1 VVLFPDLGLQ
11 PSPKKIASTPGWPR
25 QRMQRYI
32 IRRVG
37 ESVLALFALSIII
50 FLMVR
55 MTGDPA
61 LLMLPADAGAERL
74 EEIRHSM
81 GLDKPLVVQYGFF
94 VRDYATFSFGDSLRT
109 KTPVYD
115 EIKDRLPNS
124 IKLVGAA
131 MVIVLLIAIPLGVLS
146 AVYKGTWIDSL
157 ATGFAVL
164 GQAVPV
170 FWLGILMIQLFTIK
184 LGWLPSSGMGG
195 LDHYIMPAFALGFFT
210 VAAIQRLL
218 RSSMLEAMDSEYI
231 KLARIKGLSERK
243 VVWKHA
249 LRNSLISVITL
260 GGIYVA
266 ILVTLGI
273 LVEVVFA
280 WPGMGRLLF
289 QGIVFRDFPVV
300 QAVVLI
306 SAGIVILSSLVVDIA
321 YAYLDPRIRLQ

>member
-1 VVLFPDLGLQ
+1 
-11 PSPKKIASTPGWPR
+11 
-25 QRMQRYI
+25 MQRYI
-32 IRRVG
+32 VRRVG
-37 ESVLALFALSIII
+37 EAVLALFALSIII

-55 MTGDPA
+55 LTGDPA
-61 LLMLPADAGAERL
+61 LLMLPPDAGADAL
-74 EEIRHSM
+74 EDIRHSM
-81 GLDKPLVVQYGFF
+81 GLDKPLVAQYGLFIK
-94 VRDYATFSFGDSLRT
+94 DYATGSFGDSLRS
-109 KTPVYD
+109 KTPVS
-115 EIKDRLPNS
+115 ELIKDRLPNS
-124 IKLVGAA
+124 LKLVGAA
-131 MVIVLLIAIPLGVLS
+131 AVIVLLISIPLGVLS
-146 AVYKGTWIDSL
+146 AVYKGTWIDTL

-164 GQAVPV
+164 GQAIPV
-170 FWLGILMIQLFTIK
+170 FWLGILMIQLFTVK
-184 LGWLPSSGMGG
+184 LGWLPSFGMGG

-231 KLARIKGLSERK
+231 KLARIKGLSEFR

-260 GGIYVA
+260 GGIYIA
-266 ILVTLGI
+266 ILITLGI

-280 WPGMGRLLF
+280 WPGMGRLMF

-306 SAGIVILSSLVVDIA
+306 SAGIVIFSSLVVDIA

>member
-1 VVLFPDLGLQ
+1 
-11 PSPKKIASTPGWPR
+11 
-25 QRMQRYI
+25 MQRYI
-32 IRRVG
+32 VRRVG
-37 ESVLALFALSIII
+37 EAVLALFALSIII

-55 MTGDPA
+55 LTGDPA
-61 LLMLPADAGAERL
+61 LLMLPPDAGADAL
-74 EEIRHSM
+74 EDIRHSM
-81 GLDKPLVVQYGFF
+81 GLDKPLVAQYGLFI
-94 VRDYATFSFGDSLRT
+94 RDYATGSFGDSLRS
-109 KTPVYD
+109 KTPVS
-115 EIKDRLPNS
+115 ELIKDRLPNS
-124 IKLVGAA
+124 LKLVGAA
-131 MVIVLLIAIPLGVLS
+131 AVIVLLISIPLGVLS
-146 AVYKGTWIDSL
+146 AVYKGTWIDTL

-164 GQAVPV
+164 GQAIPV
-170 FWLGILMIQLFTIK
+170 FWLGILMIQLFTVK

-231 KLARIKGLSERK
+231 KTARMKGLSEFK

-260 GGIYVA
+260 GGIYIA
-266 ILVTLGI
+266 ILITLGI

-280 WPGMGRLLF
+280 WPGMGRLMF

-306 SAGIVILSSLVVDIA
+306 SAAIVIFSSLVVDIA

>member
-1 VVLFPDLGLQ
+1 
-11 PSPKKIASTPGWPR
+11 
-25 QRMQRYI
+25 MQRYI
-32 IRRVG
+32 VRRVG
-37 ESVLALFALSIII
+37 EAVLALFALSIII

-55 MTGDPA
+55 LTGDPA
-61 LLMLPADAGAERL
+61 LLMLPPDAGADAL
-74 EEIRHSM
+74 EDIRHSM
-81 GLDKPLVVQYGFF
+81 GLDKPLVTQYGLFI
-94 VRDYATFSFGDSLRT
+94 RDYAKGSFGDSLRS
-109 KTPVYD
+109 KTPVS
-115 EIKDRLPNS
+115 ELIKDRLPNS
-124 IKLVGAA
+124 LKLVGAA
-131 MVIVLLIAIPLGVLS
+131 AVIVLLISIPLGVLS
-146 AVYKGTWIDSL
+146 AVYKGTWIDTL

-164 GQAVPV
+164 GQAIPV
-170 FWLGILMIQLFTIK
+170 FWLGILMIQLFTVK

-195 LDHYIMPAFALGFFT
+195 LDHYIMPSFALGFFT

-231 KLARIKGLSERK
+231 KTARMKGLSEFK

-260 GGIYVA
+260 GGIYIA
-266 ILVTLGI
+266 ILITLGI

-280 WPGMGRLLF
+280 WPGMGRLMF

-306 SAGIVILSSLVVDIA
+306 SAGIVISSSLVVDIA

>member
-1 VVLFPDLGLQ
+1 
-11 PSPKKIASTPGWPR
+11 
-25 QRMQRYI
+25 MQRYI
-32 IRRVG
+32 VRRVG
-37 ESVLALFALSIII
+37 EAILALFALSIII

-55 MTGDPA
+55 LTGDPA
-61 LLMLPADAGAERL
+61 LLMLPPDAGADAL
-74 EEIRHSM
+74 EDIRHSM
-81 GLDKPLVVQYGFF
+81 GLDKPLIAQYGLFI
-94 VRDYATFSFGDSLRT
+94 RDYATGSFGDSLRS
-109 KTPVYD
+109 KTPVSD
-115 EIKDRLPNS
+115 LIKDRLPNS
-124 IKLVGAA
+124 LKLVGAA
-131 MVIVLLIAIPLGVLS
+131 ALIVLLIAIPLGVLS
-146 AVYKGTWIDSL
+146 AVYKGTWIDTL

-164 GQAVPV
+164 GQAIPV
-170 FWLGILMIQLFTIK
+170 FWLGILMIQLFTVK

-195 LDHYIMPAFALGFFT
+195 LDHYVMPAFALGFFT

-231 KLARIKGLSERK
+231 KLARIKGLSEFK

-260 GGIYVA
+260 GGIYIA
-266 ILVTLGI
+266 ILITLGI

-280 WPGMGRLLF
+280 WPGMGRLMF

-306 SAGIVILSSLVVDIA
+306 SAGIVIFSSLVVDIA

>member
-1 VVLFPDLGLQ
+1 
-11 PSPKKIASTPGWPR
+11 
-25 QRMQRYI
+25 MQRYI
-32 IRRVG
+32 VKRVG
-37 ESVLALFALSIII
+37 EAILALFALSIII

-61 LLMLPADAGAERL
+61 LLMLPPDAGADAL
-74 EEIRHSM
+74 EDIRHSM
-81 GLDKPLVVQYGFF
+81 GLDKPLVVQYGLFI
-94 VRDYATFSFGDSLRT
+94 RDYAHGSFGDSLRS
-109 KTPVYD
+109 KTPVS
-115 EIKDRLPNS
+115 ELVKDRLPNS
-124 IKLVGAA
+124 LKLVGTAA
-131 MVIVLLIAIPLGVLS
+131 VIVLLISIPLGVLS
-146 AVYKGTWIDSL
+146 AVYRGTWIDTL

-170 FWLGILMIQLFTIK
+170 FWLGILMIQLFTVK

-231 KLARIKGLSERK
+231 KLARIKGLTEFK
-243 VVWKHA
+243 VIWKHA
-249 LRNSLISVITL
+249 LRNSMISVITL
-260 GGIYVA
+260 GGIYIA
-266 ILVTLGI
+266 ILITLGI

-280 WPGMGRLLF
+280 WPGMGRLMF

-306 SAGIVILSSLVVDIA
+306 SAAIVIFSSLVVDIA

>member
-1 VVLFPDLGLQ
+1 
-11 PSPKKIASTPGWPR
+11 
-25 QRMQRYI
+25 MQRYI
-32 IRRVG
+32 VRRVG
-37 ESVLALFALSIII
+37 EAILALFALSIII

-61 LLMLPADAGAERL
+61 LLMLPPDAGADAL
-74 EEIRHSM
+74 EDIRHSM
-81 GLDKPLVVQYGFF
+81 GLDKPLVTQYGLFI
-94 VRDYATFSFGDSLRT
+94 RDYAKGSFGDSLRS
-109 KTPVYD
+109 KTPVS
-115 EIKDRLPNS
+115 ELIKDRLPNS
-124 IKLVGAA
+124 LKLVGAA
-131 MVIVLLIAIPLGVLS
+131 AVIVLLISIPLGVLS
-146 AVYKGTWIDSL
+146 AVYRGTWIDTL

-164 GQAVPV
+164 GQAIPV
-170 FWLGILMIQLFTIK
+170 FWLGILMIQLFTVK

-231 KLARIKGLSERK
+231 KLARIKGLTEFK

-249 LRNSLISVITL
+249 LRNSMISVITL
-260 GGIYVA
+260 GGIYIA
-266 ILVTLGI
+266 ILITLGI

-280 WPGMGRLLF
+280 WPGMGRLMF

-306 SAGIVILSSLVVDIA
+306 SAAIVIFSSLVVDIA

>member
-1 VVLFPDLGLQ
+1 
-11 PSPKKIASTPGWPR
+11 
-25 QRMQRYI
+25 MQRYI
-32 IRRVG
+32 VRRVG
-37 ESVLALFALSIII
+37 EAVLALFALSIII

-55 MTGDPA
+55 LTGDPA
-61 LLMLPADAGAERL
+61 LLMLPPDAGADAL
-74 EEIRHSM
+74 VDIRHSM
-81 GLDKPLVVQYGFF
+81 GLDKPLVTQYGLFI
-94 VRDYATFSFGDSLRT
+94 RDYAKGSFGDSLRS
-109 KTPVYD
+109 KTPVS
-115 EIKDRLPNS
+115 ELIKDRLPNS
-124 IKLVGAA
+124 LKLVGAA
-131 MVIVLLIAIPLGVLS
+131 AVIVLLISIPLGVLS
-146 AVYKGTWIDSL
+146 AVYKGTWIDTL

-164 GQAVPV
+164 GQAIPV
-170 FWLGILMIQLFTIK
+170 FWLGILMIQLFTVK

-195 LDHYIMPAFALGFFT
+195 LDHYIMPAFAFGFFT

-231 KLARIKGLSERK
+231 KTARMKGLSEFK

-260 GGIYVA
+260 GGIYIA
-266 ILVTLGI
+266 ILITLGI

-280 WPGMGRLLF
+280 WPGMGRLMF

-306 SAGIVILSSLVVDIA
+306 SAAIVIFSSLVVDIA

>member
-1 VVLFPDLGLQ
+1 
-11 PSPKKIASTPGWPR
+11 
-25 QRMQRYI
+25 MQRYI
-32 IRRVG
+32 VRRVG
-37 ESVLALFALSIII
+37 EAILALFALSIII

-55 MTGDPA
+55 LTGDPA
-61 LLMLPADAGAERL
+61 LLMLPPDAGADAL
-74 EEIRHSM
+74 EDIRHSM
-81 GLDKPLVVQYGFF
+81 GLDKPLVAQYGLFI
-94 VRDYATFSFGDSLRT
+94 RDYATGSFGDSLRS
-109 KTPVYD
+109 KTPVSD
-115 EIKDRLPNS
+115 LIKDRLPNS
-124 IKLVGAA
+124 LKLVGAA
-131 MVIVLLIAIPLGVLS
+131 ALIVLLIAIPLGVLS
-146 AVYKGTWIDSL
+146 AVYKGTWIDTL

-164 GQAVPV
+164 GQAIPV
-170 FWLGILMIQLFTIK
+170 FWLGILMIQLFTVK

-195 LDHYIMPAFALGFFT
+195 LDHYVMPAFALGFFT

-231 KLARIKGLSERK
+231 KLARIKGLSEFK

-260 GGIYVA
+260 GGIYIA
-266 ILVTLGI
+266 ILITLGI

-280 WPGMGRLLF
+280 WPGMGRLMF

-306 SAGIVILSSLVVDIA
+306 SAGIVIFSSLVVDIA

>member
-1 VVLFPDLGLQ
+1 
-11 PSPKKIASTPGWPR
+11 
-25 QRMQRYI
+25 MQRYI
-32 IRRVG
+32 VRRVG
-37 ESVLALFALSIII
+37 EAVLALFALSIII

-55 MTGDPA
+55 LTGDPA
-61 LLMLPADAGAERL
+61 LLMLPPDAGADAL
-74 EEIRHSM
+74 EDIRHSM
-81 GLDKPLVVQYGFF
+81 GLDKPLIAQYGLFI
-94 VRDYATFSFGDSLRT
+94 RDYATGSFGDSLRS
-109 KTPVYD
+109 KTPVSD
-115 EIKDRLPNS
+115 LIKDRLPNS
-124 IKLVGAA
+124 LKLVGAA
-131 MVIVLLIAIPLGVLS
+131 AVIVVLISIPLGVLS
-146 AVYKGTWIDSL
+146 AVYKGTWIDTL

-164 GQAVPV
+164 GQSIPV
-170 FWLGILMIQLFTIK
+170 FWLGILMIQLFTVT

-231 KLARIKGLSERK
+231 KLARIKGLSEFK

-260 GGIYVA
+260 GGIYIA
-266 ILVTLGI
+266 ILITLGI

-280 WPGMGRLLF
+280 WPGMGRLMF

-306 SAGIVILSSLVVDIA
+306 SAGIVIFSSLVVDIA

>member
-1 VVLFPDLGLQ
+1 
-11 PSPKKIASTPGWPR
+11 
-25 QRMQRYI
+25 MQRYI
-32 IRRVG
+32 VRRVG
-37 ESVLALFALSIII
+37 EAVLALFALSIII

-55 MTGDPA
+55 LTGDPA
-61 LLMLPADAGAERL
+61 LLMLPPDAGADAL
-74 EEIRHSM
+74 VDIRHSM
-81 GLDKPLVVQYGFF
+81 GLDKPLVTQYGLFL
-94 VRDYATFSFGDSLRT
+94 RDYAKGSFGDSLRS
-109 KTPVYD
+109 KTPVS
-115 EIKDRLPNS
+115 ELIKDRLPNS
-124 IKLVGAA
+124 LKLVGAA
-131 MVIVLLIAIPLGVLS
+131 AVIVLLISIPLGVLS
-146 AVYKGTWIDSL
+146 AVYKGTWIDTL

-164 GQAVPV
+164 GQAIPV
-170 FWLGILMIQLFTIK
+170 FWLGILMIQLFTVK

-231 KLARIKGLSERK
+231 KTARMKGLSEFK

-260 GGIYVA
+260 GGIYIA
-266 ILVTLGI
+266 ILITLGI

-280 WPGMGRLLF
+280 WPGMGRLMF

-306 SAGIVILSSLVVDIA
+306 SAAIVIFSSLVVDIA

>member
-1 VVLFPDLGLQ
+1 
-11 PSPKKIASTPGWPR
+11 
-25 QRMQRYI
+25 MQRYI
-32 IRRVG
+32 VKRVG
-37 ESVLALFALSIII
+37 EAILALFALSIII

-61 LLMLPADAGAERL
+61 LLMLPPDAGADAL
-74 EEIRHSM
+74 EDIRHSM
-81 GLDKPLVVQYGFF
+81 GLDKPLVVQYGLFI
-94 VRDYATFSFGDSLRT
+94 RDYAHGSFGDSLRS
-109 KTPVYD
+109 KTPVS
-115 EIKDRLPNS
+115 ELVKDRLPNS
-124 IKLVGAA
+124 LKLVGAA
-131 MVIVLLIAIPLGVLS
+131 AVIVLLISIPLGVLS
-146 AVYKGTWIDSL
+146 AVYRGTWIDTL

-164 GQAVPV
+164 GQAIPV
-170 FWLGILMIQLFTIK
+170 FWLGILMIQLFTVK

-218 RSSMLEAMDSEYI
+218 RSSMLESMDSEYI
-231 KLARIKGLSERK
+231 KLARIKGLTEFK

-249 LRNSLISVITL
+249 LRNSMISVITL
-260 GGIYVA
+260 GGIYIA
-266 ILVTLGI
+266 ILITLGI

-280 WPGMGRLLF
+280 WPGMGRLMF

-306 SAGIVILSSLVVDIA
+306 SAAIVIFSSLVVDIA

>member
-1 VVLFPDLGLQ
+1 
-11 PSPKKIASTPGWPR
+11 
-25 QRMQRYI
+25 MQRYI
-32 IRRVG
+32 VRRVG
-37 ESVLALFALSIII
+37 EAVLALFALSIII

-55 MTGDPA
+55 LTGDPA
-61 LLMLPADAGAERL
+61 LLMLPPDAGADAL
-74 EEIRHSM
+74 VDIRHSM
-81 GLDKPLVVQYGFF
+81 GLDKPLVTQYGLFI
-94 VRDYATFSFGDSLRT
+94 RDYAKGSFGDSLRS
-109 KTPVYD
+109 KTPVS
-115 EIKDRLPNS
+115 ELIKDRLPNS
-124 IKLVGAA
+124 LKLVGAA
-131 MVIVLLIAIPLGVLS
+131 AVIVLLISIPLGVLS
-146 AVYKGTWIDSL
+146 AVYKGTWIDTL

-164 GQAVPV
+164 GQAIPV
-170 FWLGILMIQLFTIK
+170 FWLGILMIQLFTVK

-231 KLARIKGLSERK
+231 KTARMKGLSEFK

-260 GGIYVA
+260 GGIYIA
-266 ILVTLGI
+266 ILITLGI

-280 WPGMGRLLF
+280 WPGMGRLMF

-306 SAGIVILSSLVVDIA
+306 SAGIVIFSSLVVDIA

>member
-1 VVLFPDLGLQ
+1 
-11 PSPKKIASTPGWPR
+11 
-25 QRMQRYI
+25 MQRYI
-32 IRRVG
+32 VKRVG
-37 ESVLALFALSIII
+37 EAILALFALSIII

-61 LLMLPADAGAERL
+61 LLMLPPDAGADAL
-74 EEIRHSM
+74 EDIQHSM
-81 GLDKPLVVQYGFF
+81 GLDKPLVVQYGLFI
-94 VRDYATFSFGDSLRT
+94 RDYAHGSFGDSLRS
-109 KTPVYD
+109 KTPVS
-115 EIKDRLPNS
+115 ELVKDRLPNS
-124 IKLVGAA
+124 LKLVGTAA
-131 MVIVLLIAIPLGVLS
+131 VIVLLISIPLGVLS
-146 AVYKGTWIDSL
+146 AVYRGTWIDTL

-170 FWLGILMIQLFTIK
+170 FWLGILMIQLFTVK

-218 RSSMLEAMDSEYI
+218 RSSLLEAMDSEYI
-231 KLARIKGLSERK
+231 KLARIKGLTEFK
-243 VVWKHA
+243 VIWKHS
-249 LRNSLISVITL
+249 LRNSMISEITL
-260 GGIYVA
+260 GGIYIA
-266 ILVTLGI
+266 ILITLGI

-280 WPGMGRLLF
+280 WPGMGRLMF

-306 SAGIVILSSLVVDIA
+306 SAAIVIFSSLVVDIA

>member
-1 VVLFPDLGLQ
+1 
-11 PSPKKIASTPGWPR
+11 
-25 QRMQRYI
+25 MQRYI
-32 IRRVG
+32 VRRVG
-37 ESVLALFALSIII
+37 EAVLALFALSIII

-55 MTGDPA
+55 LTGDPA
-61 LLMLPADAGAERL
+61 LLMLPPDADADAL
-74 EEIRHSM
+74 VDIRHSM
-81 GLDKPLVVQYGFF
+81 GLDKPLVTQYGLFI
-94 VRDYATFSFGDSLRT
+94 RDYAKGSFGDSLRS
-109 KTPVYD
+109 KTPVSD
-115 EIKDRLPNS
+115 LIKDRLPNS
-124 IKLVGAA
+124 LKLVGAA
-131 MVIVLLIAIPLGVLS
+131 AVIVLLISIPLGVLS
-146 AVYKGTWIDSL
+146 AVYKGTWIDTL

-164 GQAVPV
+164 GQAIPV
-170 FWLGILMIQLFTIK
+170 FWLGILMIQLFTVK

-231 KLARIKGLSERK
+231 KLARIKGLSEFR

-260 GGIYVA
+260 GGIYIA
-266 ILVTLGI
+266 ILITLGI

-280 WPGMGRLLF
+280 WPGMGRLMF

-306 SAGIVILSSLVVDIA
+306 SAGIVIFSSLVVDIA

>member
-1 VVLFPDLGLQ
+1 
-11 PSPKKIASTPGWPR
+11 
-25 QRMQRYI
+25 MQRYI
-32 IRRVG
+32 VRRVG
-37 ESVLALFALSIII
+37 EAVLALFALSIII

-55 MTGDPA
+55 LTGDPA
-61 LLMLPADAGAERL
+61 LLMLPPDAGADAL
-74 EEIRHSM
+74 VDIRHSM
-81 GLDKPLVVQYGFF
+81 GLDKPLVTQYGLFI
-94 VRDYATFSFGDSLRT
+94 RDYAKGSFGDSLRS
-109 KTPVYD
+109 KTPVS
-115 EIKDRLPNS
+115 EWIKDRLPNS
-124 IKLVGAA
+124 LNLVGAA
-131 MVIVLLIAIPLGVLS
+131 TVIVLLMSIPLSVLS
-146 AVYKGTWIDSL
+146 AVYRGTWIDTL

-164 GQAVPV
+164 GQAIPV
-170 FWLGILMIQLFTIK
+170 FWLGILMIQLFTVK
-184 LGWLPSSGMGG
+184 LGWLPSSGIGG

-231 KLARIKGLSERK
+231 KLARIKGLSEFR

-260 GGIYVA
+260 GGIYIA
-266 ILVTLGI
+266 ILITLGI

-280 WPGMGRLLF
+280 WPGMGRLMF

-306 SAGIVILSSLVVDIA
+306 SAAIVIFSSLVVDIA

>member
-1 VVLFPDLGLQ
+1 
-11 PSPKKIASTPGWPR
+11 
-25 QRMQRYI
+25 MQRYI
-32 IRRVG
+32 VKRVG
-37 ESVLALFALSIII
+37 EAILALFALSIII

-61 LLMLPADAGAERL
+61 LLMLPPDAGADAL
-74 EEIRHSM
+74 EDIQHSM
-81 GLDKPLVVQYGFF
+81 GLDKPLVVQYGLFI
-94 VRDYATFSFGDSLRT
+94 RDYAHGSFGDSLRS
-109 KTPVYD
+109 KTPVS
-115 EIKDRLPNS
+115 ELGKDRLPNS
-124 IKLVGAA
+124 LKLVGTAA
-131 MVIVLLIAIPLGVLS
+131 VIVLLISIPLGVLS
-146 AVYKGTWIDSL
+146 AVYRGTWIDTL

-170 FWLGILMIQLFTIK
+170 FWLGILMIQLFTVK

-218 RSSMLEAMDSEYI
+218 RSSLLEAMDSEYI
-231 KLARIKGLSERK
+231 KLARIKGLTEFK
-243 VVWKHA
+243 VIWKHA
-249 LRNSLISVITL
+249 LRNSMISVITL
-260 GGIYVA
+260 GGIYIA
-266 ILVTLGI
+266 ILITLGI

-280 WPGMGRLLF
+280 WPGMGRLMF

-306 SAGIVILSSLVVDIA
+306 SAAIVIFSSLVVDIA

>member
-1 VVLFPDLGLQ
+1 
-11 PSPKKIASTPGWPR
+11 
-25 QRMQRYI
+25 MQRYI
-32 IRRVG
+32 IRRAG
-37 ESVLALFALSIII
+37 ESLLALFALSIII

-81 GLDKPLVVQYGFF
+81 GLDKPLVVQYGLF
-94 VRDYATFSFGDSLRT
+94 VRDYSTLSFGNSLRT
-109 KTPVYD
+109 QTPVYD
-115 EIKDRLPNS
+115 EVKDRLPNS
-124 IKLVGAA
+124 LKLVGAA
-131 MVIVLLIAIPLGVLS
+131 MVIVVLIAVPLGVLS
-146 AVYKGTWIDSL
+146 AVYKGTWIDTL

-218 RSSMLEAMDSEYI
+218 RSSLLEAMDSEYI
-231 KLARIKGLSERK
+231 KLARIKGLSEFK

-260 GGIYVA
+260 GGIYIA

-280 WPGMGRLLF
+280 WPGMGRLMF

-306 SAGIVILSSLVVDIA
+306 SAAIVIFSSLVVDIA

>member
-1 VVLFPDLGLQ
+1 
-11 PSPKKIASTPGWPR
+11 
-25 QRMQRYI
+25 MQRYI
-32 IRRVG
+32 VKRVG
-37 ESVLALFALSIII
+37 EAILALFALSIII

-61 LLMLPADAGAERL
+61 LLMLPPDAGADAL
-74 EEIRHSM
+74 EDIRHSM
-81 GLDKPLVVQYGFF
+81 GLDKPLVVQYGLFI
-94 VRDYATFSFGDSLRT
+94 RDYAHGSFGDSLRS
-109 KTPVYD
+109 KTPVS
-115 EIKDRLPNS
+115 ELVKDRLPNS
-124 IKLVGAA
+124 LKLVGTAA
-131 MVIVLLIAIPLGVLS
+131 VIVLLISIPLGVLS
-146 AVYKGTWIDSL
+146 AVYRGTWIDTL

-170 FWLGILMIQLFTIK
+170 FWLGILMIQLFTVK

-218 RSSMLEAMDSEYI
+218 RSSLLEAMDSEYI
-231 KLARIKGLSERK
+231 KLARIKGLTEFK
-243 VVWKHA
+243 VIWKHA
-249 LRNSLISVITL
+249 LRNSMISVITL
-260 GGIYVA
+260 GGIYIA
-266 ILVTLGI
+266 ILITLGI

-280 WPGMGRLLF
+280 WPGMGRLMF

-306 SAGIVILSSLVVDIA
+306 SAGIVIFSSLVVDIA

>member
-1 VVLFPDLGLQ
+1 
-11 PSPKKIASTPGWPR
+11 
-25 QRMQRYI
+25 MQRYI
-32 IRRVG
+32 VRRVG
-37 ESVLALFALSIII
+37 EAVLALFALSIII

-55 MTGDPA
+55 LTGDPA
-61 LLMLPADAGAERL
+61 LLMLPPDAGADAL
-74 EEIRHSM
+74 EDIRHSM
-81 GLDKPLVVQYGFF
+81 GLDKPLVAQYGLFI
-94 VRDYATFSFGDSLRT
+94 RDYATGSFGDSLRS
-109 KTPVYD
+109 KTPVSD
-115 EIKDRLPNS
+115 LIKDRLPNS
-124 IKLVGAA
+124 LKLVGAA
-131 MVIVLLIAIPLGVLS
+131 AVIVLLISIPLGVLS
-146 AVYKGTWIDSL
+146 AVYKGTWIDTL

-170 FWLGILMIQLFTIK
+170 FWLGILMIQLFTVK

-195 LDHYIMPAFALGFFT
+195 LDHYVMPAFALGFFT

-231 KLARIKGLSERK
+231 KLARIKGLSEFR

-260 GGIYVA
+260 GGIYIA
-266 ILVTLGI
+266 ILITLGI

-280 WPGMGRLLF
+280 WPGMGRLMF

-306 SAGIVILSSLVVDIA
+306 SAGIVIFSSLVVDIA

>member
-1 VVLFPDLGLQ
+1 
-11 PSPKKIASTPGWPR
+11 
-25 QRMQRYI
+25 
-32 IRRVG
+32 
-37 ESVLALFALSIII
+37 
-50 FLMVR
+50 MVR
-55 MTGDPA
+55 LTGDPA
-61 LLMLPADAGAERL
+61 LLMLPPDAGADAL
-74 EEIRHSM
+74 EDIRHSM
-81 GLDKPLVVQYGFF
+81 GLDKPLVAQYGLFI
-94 VRDYATFSFGDSLRT
+94 RDYAKGSFGDSLRS
-109 KTPVYD
+109 KTPVS
-115 EIKDRLPNS
+115 ELIKDRLPNS
-124 IKLVGAA
+124 LKLVGAA
-131 MVIVLLIAIPLGVLS
+131 AVIVLLISIPLGVLS
-146 AVYKGTWIDSL
+146 AVYKGTWIDTL

-164 GQAVPV
+164 GQAIPV
-170 FWLGILMIQLFTIK
+170 FWLGILMIQLFTVK

-231 KLARIKGLSERK
+231 KTARMKGLSEFK

-260 GGIYVA
+260 GGIYIA
-266 ILVTLGI
+266 ILITLGI

-280 WPGMGRLLF
+280 WPGMGRLMF

-306 SAGIVILSSLVVDIA
+306 SAGIVIFSSLVVDIA

>member
-1 VVLFPDLGLQ
+1 
-11 PSPKKIASTPGWPR
+11 
-25 QRMQRYI
+25 MQRYI

-37 ESVLALFALSIII
+37 EAVLALFALSIII

-55 MTGDPA
+55 LTGDPA
-61 LLMLPADAGAERL
+61 LLMLPPDAGADAL
-74 EEIRHSM
+74 EDIRHSM
-81 GLDKPLVVQYGFF
+81 GLDKPLVAQYGLFI
-94 VRDYATFSFGDSLRT
+94 RDYATGSFGDSLRS
-109 KTPVYD
+109 KTPVSD
-115 EIKDRLPNS
+115 LIKDRLPNS
-124 IKLVGAA
+124 LKLVGAA
-131 MVIVLLIAIPLGVLS
+131 ALIVLLISIPLGVLS
-146 AVYKGTWIDSL
+146 AVYKGTWIDTL

-164 GQAVPV
+164 GQAIPV
-170 FWLGILMIQLFTIK
+170 FWLGILMIQLFTVK

-195 LDHYIMPAFALGFFT
+195 LDHYVMPAFALGFFT

-231 KLARIKGLSERK
+231 KLARIKGLSEFR

-260 GGIYVA
+260 GGIYIA
-266 ILVTLGI
+266 ILITLGI

-280 WPGMGRLLF
+280 WPGMGRLMF

-306 SAGIVILSSLVVDIA
+306 SAGIVIFSSLVVDIA

>member
-1 VVLFPDLGLQ
+1 
-11 PSPKKIASTPGWPR
+11 
-25 QRMQRYI
+25 MQRYI
-32 IRRVG
+32 VRRVG
-37 ESVLALFALSIII
+37 EAVLALFALSIII

-55 MTGDPA
+55 LTGDPA
-61 LLMLPADAGAERL
+61 LLMLPPDAGADAL
-74 EEIRHSM
+74 EDIRHSM
-81 GLDKPLVVQYGFF
+81 GLDKPLVAQYGLFI
-94 VRDYATFSFGDSLRT
+94 RDYATGSFGDSLRS
-109 KTPVYD
+109 KTPVSD
-115 EIKDRLPNS
+115 LIKDRLPNS
-124 IKLVGAA
+124 LKLVGAA
-131 MVIVLLIAIPLGVLS
+131 AVIVLLISIPLGVLS
-146 AVYKGTWIDSL
+146 AVYKGTWIDTL

-164 GQAVPV
+164 GQAIPV
-170 FWLGILMIQLFTIK
+170 FWLGILMIQLFTVK

-195 LDHYIMPAFALGFFT
+195 LDHYVMPAFALGFFT

-231 KLARIKGLSERK
+231 KLARIKGLSEFR

-260 GGIYVA
+260 GGIYIA
-266 ILVTLGI
+266 ILITLGI

-280 WPGMGRLLF
+280 WPGMGRLMF

-306 SAGIVILSSLVVDIA
+306 SAAIVIFSSLVVDIA

>member
-1 VVLFPDLGLQ
+1 
-11 PSPKKIASTPGWPR
+11 
-25 QRMQRYI
+25 MQRYI
-32 IRRVG
+32 VRRVG
-37 ESVLALFALSIII
+37 EAVLALFALSIII

-55 MTGDPA
+55 LTGDPA
-61 LLMLPADAGAERL
+61 LLMLPPDAGADAL
-74 EEIRHSM
+74 VDIRHSM
-81 GLDKPLVVQYGFF
+81 GLDKPLVTQYGLFI
-94 VRDYATFSFGDSLRT
+94 RDYAKGSFGDSLRS
-109 KTPVYD
+109 KTPVS
-115 EIKDRLPNS
+115 ELIKDRLPNS
-124 IKLVGAA
+124 LKLVGAA
-131 MVIVLLIAIPLGVLS
+131 AVIVLLISIPLGVLS
-146 AVYKGTWIDSL
+146 AVYKGTWIDTL

-164 GQAVPV
+164 GQAIPV
-170 FWLGILMIQLFTIK
+170 FWLGILMIQLFTVK

-231 KLARIKGLSERK
+231 KTARMKGLSEFK

-260 GGIYVA
+260 GGIYIA
-266 ILVTLGI
+266 ILITLGI

-280 WPGMGRLLF
+280 WPGMGRLMF

-306 SAGIVILSSLVVDIA
+306 SAAIVIFRSLVVDIA

>member
-1 VVLFPDLGLQ
+1 
-11 PSPKKIASTPGWPR
+11 
-25 QRMQRYI
+25 MQRYI
-32 IRRVG
+32 IRRFG
-37 ESVLALFALSIII
+37 ESLLALFALSIII

-81 GLDKPLVVQYGFF
+81 GLDKPLVVQYGLF
-94 VRDYATFSFGDSLRT
+94 VRDYSTLSFGNSLRT
-109 KTPVYD
+109 QTPVYD
-115 EIKDRLPNS
+115 EVKDRLPNS
-124 IKLVGAA
+124 LKLVGAA
-131 MVIVLLIAIPLGVLS
+131 MVIVVLIAVPLGVLS
-146 AVYKGTWIDSL
+146 AVYKGTWIDTL

-170 FWLGILMIQLFTIK
+170 FWLGILMIQLFTIR

-218 RSSMLEAMDSEYI
+218 RSSLLEAMDSEYI
-231 KLARIKGLSERK
+231 KLARIKGLSEFK

-260 GGIYVA
+260 GGIYIA

-280 WPGMGRLLF
+280 WPGMGRLMF

-306 SAGIVILSSLVVDIA
+306 SAAIVIFSSLVVDIA

>member
-1 VVLFPDLGLQ
+1 
-11 PSPKKIASTPGWPR
+11 
-25 QRMQRYI
+25 MQRYI
-32 IRRVG
+32 VRRVG
-37 ESVLALFALSIII
+37 EAILALFALSIII

-61 LLMLPADAGAERL
+61 LLMLPPDAGADAL
-74 EEIRHSM
+74 VDIRHSM
-81 GLDKPLVVQYGFF
+81 GLDKPLVTQYGLFI
-94 VRDYATFSFGDSLRT
+94 RDYAKGSFGDSLRS
-109 KTPVYD
+109 KTPVS
-115 EIKDRLPNS
+115 ELIKDRLPNS
-124 IKLVGAA
+124 LKLVGAA
-131 MVIVLLIAIPLGVLS
+131 AVIVLLISIPLGVLS
-146 AVYKGTWIDSL
+146 AVYKGTWIDTL

-164 GQAVPV
+164 GQAIPV
-170 FWLGILMIQLFTIK
+170 FWLGILMIQLFTVK

-231 KLARIKGLSERK
+231 KTARMKGLSEFK

-260 GGIYVA
+260 GGIYIA
-266 ILVTLGI
+266 ILITLGI

-280 WPGMGRLLF
+280 WPGMGRLMF

-306 SAGIVILSSLVVDIA
+306 SAAIVIFSSLVVDIA

>member
-1 VVLFPDLGLQ
+1 
-11 PSPKKIASTPGWPR
+11 
-25 QRMQRYI
+25 MQRYI
-32 IRRVG
+32 VRRVG
-37 ESVLALFALSIII
+37 EAVLALFALSIII

-55 MTGDPA
+55 LTGDPA
-61 LLMLPADAGAERL
+61 LLMLPPDAGADAL
-74 EEIRHSM
+74 VDIRHSM
-81 GLDKPLVVQYGFF
+81 GLGKPLVTQYGLFI
-94 VRDYATFSFGDSLRT
+94 RDYAKGSFGDSLRS
-109 KTPVYD
+109 KTPVS
-115 EIKDRLPNS
+115 ELIKDRLPNS
-124 IKLVGAA
+124 LKLVGAA
-131 MVIVLLIAIPLGVLS
+131 AVIVLLISIPLGVLS
-146 AVYKGTWIDSL
+146 AVYKGTWIDTL

-164 GQAVPV
+164 GQAIPV
-170 FWLGILMIQLFTIK
+170 FWLGILMIQLFTVK

-231 KLARIKGLSERK
+231 KTARMKGLSEFK

-260 GGIYVA
+260 GGIYIA
-266 ILVTLGI
+266 ILITLGI

-280 WPGMGRLLF
+280 WPGMGRLMF

-306 SAGIVILSSLVVDIA
+306 SAAIVIFSSLVVDIA

>member
-1 VVLFPDLGLQ
+1 
-11 PSPKKIASTPGWPR
+11 
-25 QRMQRYI
+25 MQRYI
-32 IRRVG
+32 VRRVG
-37 ESVLALFALSIII
+37 EAVLALFALSIII

-55 MTGDPA
+55 LTGDPA
-61 LLMLPADAGAERL
+61 LLMLPPDAGADAQED
-74 EEIRHSM
+74 IRHSM
-81 GLDKPLVVQYGFF
+81 GLDKPLVAQYGLFIK
-94 VRDYATFSFGDSLRT
+94 DYATGSFGDSLRS
-109 KTPVYD
+109 KTPVS
-115 EIKDRLPNS
+115 ELIKDRLPNS
-124 IKLVGAA
+124 LKLVGAA
-131 MVIVLLIAIPLGVLS
+131 AVIVLLISIPLGVLS
-146 AVYKGTWIDSL
+146 AVYKGTWIDTL

-164 GQAVPV
+164 GQAIPV
-170 FWLGILMIQLFTIK
+170 FWLGILMIQLFTVK
-184 LGWLPSSGMGG
+184 LGWLPSFGMGG

-231 KLARIKGLSERK
+231 KLARIKGLSEFR

-260 GGIYVA
+260 GGIYIA
-266 ILVTLGI
+266 ILITLGI

-280 WPGMGRLLF
+280 WPGMGRLMF

-306 SAGIVILSSLVVDIA
+306 SAGIVIFSSLVVDIA